1 MLHFGVLEIET
12 PLFLAIVTVLM
23 MLLQLLLCFKA
34 KRKMIK
40 TLPIITFAAITAIC
54 LSLAPFFDGWDFVG
68 IVFIAICAAVV
79 VLACAAVLAIFA
91 IIKKITKSIF
101 HNSTTHSFSIG
112 FNI

>member
-40 TLPIITFAAITAIC
+40 CLPIITFAAITAIC
-54 LSLAPFFDGWDFVG
+54 LALAPFFDGWDFVG

-91 IIKKITKSIF
+91 VIKKIKK
-101 HNSTTHSFSIG
+101 
-112 FNI
+112 